1 MGPNKKKTTTGHYE
15 NDSFSTGIHTH
26 THTHTKD
33 TPQMYTHAR
42 AIFFC
47 LFENF
52 GTWKAET
59 EKKEC
64 TRRQIEKKNQWMEN
78 KKQNGLYTINFITL
92 KVSNN

>member
-15 NDSFSTGIHTH
+15 NDSFSTGIH

-52 GTWKAET
+52 GT
-59 EKKEC
+59 
-64 TRRQIEKKNQWMEN
+64 
-78 KKQNGLYTINFITL
+78 
-92 KVSNN
+92 